1 MKNTLLIVGIAFLTV
16 LIVGLAYISQNK
28 DLCCKYELC
37 SNILNICDDD
47 DSDEVQG
54 AQLESNKGDIL
65 VLDNIKDGDTVEV
78 TYKIEGSA
86 LGSWYYEGVF
96 PVRVLNQQGEAI
108 GTVMATASSDWMTDG
123 MVPFTCVLDVD
134 LEQESIV
141 VIRFD
146 KGNPSGL
153 PDNEDSAKITVTLK
167 PYQSES
173 EKDTISLKVFF
184 GNTKFNPEV
193 SDCSLVYPVTREVDE
208 TVAVGRAALEELFKG
223 PLPVELE
230 QEYYTT
236 INEGV
241 EILSLSI
248 EDGIAQVDLSSQLQE
263 GVGGSCMVTTIRAQ
277 IEETLKQFPT
287 VDSVIISVDGNSQ
300 DILQP

>member
-96 PVRVLNQQGEAI
+96 PVRILNQQGEAI

-277 IEETLKQFPT
+277 IEETLKQFSS

>member
-1 MKNTLLIVGIAFLTV
+1 MKNTLLIVSIAFLTV

-28 DLCCKYELC
+28 ELCCNYELC
-37 SNILNICDDD
+37 SNILNICDDIK
-47 DSDEVQG
+47 SDEVQG
-54 AQLESNKGDIL
+54 AQLESNKGDML

-96 PVRVLNQQGEAI
+96 PARVLNQQGEAI
-108 GTVMATASSDWMTDG
+108 GTVMANASSDWMTEG

-173 EKDTISLKVFF
+173 ENETISLKVFF

-223 PLPVELE
+223 PLPLELE

-277 IEETLKQFPT
+277 IEETLKQFSS